1 MIKYKK
7 YLRYWVISLKI
18 TEVDK
23 ETKKSKKDYILPIA
37 MAGLGFGATCLLM
50 KTGVINYNNLLD
62 MNSVND
68 VIETVQQNI
77 NNIPTSRILKS
88 LANFP
93 FEVIKGTIN
102 TLGIQGLMVIQK
114 SYGLVKEVAKPI
126 KDSEKFQNSKFHHI
140 IKKIEK
146 MGKVNTKKSNEGAH
160 VLPESLKKL
169 AKNSLSIGGMVFLI
183 ATNRIDYNAML
194 DFNNLPHKFAKIA
207 DYAKNIDMNKVAI
220 GIESIK
226 KIGDFIK
233 TRKEEKVQNNLQGVN
248 FKTILH
254 KTGEKMKKSEFPTLT
269 KLKNIDKQMQISNLE
284 ITHDNGLIAQDE
296 R

>member
-1 MIKYKK
+1 
-7 YLRYWVISLKI
+7 
-18 TEVDK
+18 
-23 ETKKSKKDYILPIA
+23 
-37 MAGLGFGATCLLM
+37 
-50 KTGVINYNNLLD
+50 
-62 MNSVND
+62 
-68 VIETVQQNI
+68 
-77 NNIPTSRILKS
+77 
-88 LANFP
+88 
-93 FEVIKGTIN
+93 
-102 TLGIQGLMVIQK
+102 
-114 SYGLVKEVAKPI
+114 
-126 KDSEKFQNSKFHHI
+126 
-140 IKKIEK
+140 
-146 MGKVNTKKSNEGAH
+146 
-160 VLPESLKKL
+160 
-169 AKNSLSIGGMVFLI
+169 MVFLI

-254 KTGEKMKKSEFPTLT
+254 KTGEKMKKSKFPTLT

-284 ITHDNGLIAQDE
+284 ITQDNGLIAQDE

>member
-1 MIKYKK
+1 
-7 YLRYWVISLKI
+7 
-18 TEVDK
+18 
-23 ETKKSKKDYILPIA
+23 
-37 MAGLGFGATCLLM
+37 
-50 KTGVINYNNLLD
+50 
-62 MNSVND
+62 
-68 VIETVQQNI
+68 
-77 NNIPTSRILKS
+77 
-88 LANFP
+88 
-93 FEVIKGTIN
+93 
-102 TLGIQGLMVIQK
+102 
-114 SYGLVKEVAKPI
+114 
-126 KDSEKFQNSKFHHI
+126 
-140 IKKIEK
+140 

-194 DFNNLPHKFAKIA
+194 DFSNLPHKFAKIA

-254 KTGEKMKKSEFPTLT
+254 KTGEKMKKSKFPTLT